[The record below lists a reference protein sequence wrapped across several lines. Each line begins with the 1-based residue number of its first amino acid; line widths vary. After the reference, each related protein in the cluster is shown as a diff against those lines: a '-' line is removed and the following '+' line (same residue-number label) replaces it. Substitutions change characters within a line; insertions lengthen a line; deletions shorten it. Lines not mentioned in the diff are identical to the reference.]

1 MDEDKYL
8 LELLKKDDSVAF
20 ETLFEK
26 YASRLYH
33 FSLRLFHGS
42 IYDAEEV
49 VQNVFLKIWES
60 RATIDSVKNFNSYLI
75 TIAKHQIYDT
85 IKHKFV
91 TQKHRQHILKVSE
104 QSTAN
109 EDQSVLQ
116 DMVELML
123 SHIEQL
129 PDQQKE
135 VMLLRNQGF
144 TNAEIAK
151 KLALSIRTVETHVSN
166 ALKVLRRYFLNHE
179 AITLLFIGLLFESI
193 ES

>member
-8 LELLKKDDSVAF
+8 LGLLQKNDSVAF
-20 ETLFEK
+20 EALFEK

-33 FSLRLFHGS
+33 FALHFFHGS
-42 IYDAEEV
+42 AYDAEEV
-49 VQNVFLKIWES
+49 VQNVFLKIWEN
-60 RATIDSVKNFNSYLI
+60 RATIDSVQNFNSYLI
-75 TIAKHQIYDT
+75 TIAKHQMYDT

-91 TQKHRQHILKVSE
+91 AQKHQQYILNVAAK
-104 QSTAN
+104 STSD
-109 EDQSVLQ
+109 EDQSILQ
-116 DMVELML
+116 DMIELML
-123 SHIEQL
+123 SCIEQL

-135 VMLLRNQGF
+135 VMLLRNKGF
-144 TNAEIAK
+144 TNAEIAQ